1 MSILVAAPHPDD
13 ETIGCGGTLLKA
25 RAAGVPVH
33 WLIFT
38 EMDKALGYSGARIAA
53 RDKEIEAIAAH
64 YGFASVHR
72 LGHKTAA
79 LEQVPLGEMIGEI
92 AGLIKELQPETLYL
106 PFPGDAHSDHK
117 VAFDAVMACSKWFR
131 AASIKRILCYE
142 ALSETD
148 ISPKPGGP
156 QFLANVYEDVAAQ
169 MDGKIAAMTIFE
181 GETGAPPFPRSEE
194 VIRAKALVRGAEA
207 GFMAAEAFMLVKEI
221 RP

>member
-33 WLIFT
+33 WLIFS
-38 EMDKALGYSGARIAA
+38 EMDKALGYSEARIAA
-53 RDKEIEAIAAH
+53 RQKEVEAISAH

-72 LGHKTAA
+72 LGYRTAA
-79 LEQVPLGEMIGEI
+79 LEQVPIGEMIGKI
-92 AGLIKELQPETLYL
+92 AQIIGELGPDTLYL

-131 AASIKRILCYE
+131 AASVKRILCYE

-156 QFLANVYEDVAAQ
+156 QFLANVYEDVTTQ
-169 MDGKIAAMTIFE
+169 MDGKITAMNMFK
-181 GETGAPPFPRSEE
+181 GETGVPPFPRSEE

-221 RP
+221 RS